1 MWGEKRNVCSHL
13 RHWRALLFMRISE
26 RVFLEKKKVF
36 DYREGTKDMIELNL
50 GWEWSDSEIL
60 ELVAIVS
67 VTL

>member
-1 MWGEKRNVCSHL
+1 
-13 RHWRALLFMRISE
+13 MRISE